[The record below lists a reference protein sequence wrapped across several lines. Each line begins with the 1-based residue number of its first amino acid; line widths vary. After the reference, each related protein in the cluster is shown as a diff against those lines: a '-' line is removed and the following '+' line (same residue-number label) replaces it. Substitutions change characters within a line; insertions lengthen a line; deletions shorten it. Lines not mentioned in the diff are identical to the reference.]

1 MAQFDPNLLL
11 EINHL
16 PLVLSFLVH
25 EGLLLLLQPLLDALL
40 VLDDPIQGVTLLP
53 HVLLAL
59 LPGVEE
65 PLHPEYYLERRPA
78 VCQVAVRI
86 RSGLQHVQRPPEI
99 QQVDQ
104 ERISISVS
112 HAAPLPLDC

>member
-1 MAQFDPNLLL
+1 MAQFGPNLLL

-40 VLDDPIQGVTLLP
+40 VLDDPIQGVALLP

-65 PLHPEYYLERRPA
+65 TLHVEYL
-78 VCQVAVRI
+78 V
-86 RSGLQHVQRPPEI
+86 GRPPAPAAQLDI
-99 QQVDQ
+99 TL
-104 ERISISVS
+104 SVLCFS
-112 HAAPLPLDC
+112 Q